1 MVFFLCHAA
10 SSRTKVPLSS
20 ATKMLYTKE
29 DLLKL
34 SGQQQ
39 QPQPQQQQQSDKTEL
54 DLLFEELPSVP
65 RYVDKDSIAVRSTMA
80 DMQRIRPSTSTST
93 STTTTFD
100 QPISVTALSEQMR
113 RLRIPKPSTATTKTS
128 EENKAATS
136 SSVYISQ
143 SASQARYVP
152 RVAAFKPSAPPKS
165 PSSERSTQYSHI
177 PTGTARF
184 ENVRPPGSSGTPR
197 PKLPDEYCR
206 QPPFYS
212 APQPKPQKPFY
223 IEPEPEPF
231 FSAPRPKPAQ
241 PTPEPK
247 KTKNC
252 IIS

>member
-1 MVFFLCHAA
+1 MVFFMSYAA

-39 QPQPQQQQQSDKTEL
+39 QPQQQKSDKTEL

-65 RYVDKDSIAVRSTMA
+65 RYVDKDSIAVRSTLS

-93 STTTTFD
+93 STRTTFD
-100 QPISVTALSEQMR
+100 QPTSVAALSEQMR
-113 RLRIPKPSTATTKTS
+113 RLTIPKPPTATKKTG
-128 EENKAATS
+128 ENKAATS

-143 SASQARYVP
+143 SASQARYAPSVS
-152 RVAAFKPSAPPKS
+152 AFKPSAPPKS
-165 PSSERSTQYSHI
+165 PSRERSTQYTHI

-184 ENVRPPGSSGTPR
+184 ENVRPPGSFVTPR
-197 PKLPDEYCR
+197 ARLADEYCR

-223 IEPEPEPF
+223 SEPEPSPPEPF
-231 FSAPRPKPAQ
+231 YSAPRPKPAQ

-247 KTKNC
+247 KKKNC
-252 IIS
+252 VVS